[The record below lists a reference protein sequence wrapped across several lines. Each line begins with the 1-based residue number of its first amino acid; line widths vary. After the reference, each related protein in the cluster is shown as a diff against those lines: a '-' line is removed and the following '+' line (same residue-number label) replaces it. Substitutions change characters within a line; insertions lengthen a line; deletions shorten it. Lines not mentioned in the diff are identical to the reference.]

1 MLAGRHAVSPLHGRR
16 LPNPCRQAVP
26 APRDSPLHLPGP
38 GDHHGRRQRRHVGH
52 QGLRPAPQDARRV
65 HGRVTRVLHHVGHV
79 PVRAPQGDGGRRG
92 RLQGTRPCPTLV
104 RWPEAYTHASS
115 ARNGDSLGPNVPR
128 LGRKPRRA
136 TTCLCFR
143 RSGTMLCAISR
154 MAAAC
159 CLPMPRRA
167 TPSCGTPSAQRTRTS
182 VCTWGRRAPMPAPW
196 ASASSSGWRVLL
208 SVQHPRMHACVVHV
222 LAAERCLA
230 HNSCMWSCVIM
241 FFVVVQPPPM
251 PPANCPPLPLTRTC
265 CHAARSVDDFKQ
277 GTLAE
282 ALDLLNKKEY
292 ETEEG
297 AQNMIERIWCFE
309 DHCPTP
315 ALGFYEGNLEWAKE
329 VRPGVCVHTQSA
341 HWAHT
346 RHTHGTCVHVCTR
359 APHTFTCVYSA
370 ASPAATTPIWHIA
383 PDISRVSISHLP
395 PLPPP
400 PPTSTLFPS
409 LCPCA
414 TIPARSDVWQT
425 HTPCSASFTA
435 RSPSRRSG
443 ALRPTTARCAL
454 CHCALCRCQ

>member
-1 MLAGRHAVSPLHGRR
+1 
-16 LPNPCRQAVP
+16 
-26 APRDSPLHLPGP
+26 
-38 GDHHGRRQRRHVGH
+38 
-52 QGLRPAPQDARRV
+52 
-65 HGRVTRVLHHVGHV
+65 
-79 PVRAPQGDGGRRG
+79 
-92 RLQGTRPCPTLV
+92 
-104 RWPEAYTHASS
+104 
-115 ARNGDSLGPNVPR
+115 
-128 LGRKPRRA
+128 
-136 TTCLCFR
+136 
-143 RSGTMLCAISR
+143 
-154 MAAAC
+154 
-159 CLPMPRRA
+159 
-167 TPSCGTPSAQRTRTS
+167 
-182 VCTWGRRAPMPAPW
+182 
-196 ASASSSGWRVLL
+196 
-208 SVQHPRMHACVVHV
+208 
-222 LAAERCLA
+222 
-230 HNSCMWSCVIM
+230 
-241 FFVVVQPPPM
+241 M

-400 PPTSTLFPS
+400 SHIHPLPVPLPLRHYPRTQRCVADAYS
-409 LCPCA
+409 LLGFVYRKKPKPEIRRAETYYRKVCA
-414 TIPARSDVWQT
+414 MPLCTMPLSVVE
-425 HTPCSASFTA
+425 
-435 RSPSRRSG
+435 SR
-443 ALRPTTARCAL
+443 LD
-454 CHCALCRCQ
+454 